1 NWALTYF
8 LVSSAVE
15 AAKVPAY
22 VCVKD
27 AEGLGV
33 LTAWAAGKFGGDSV
47 GAFIRKSG
55 IEDRVKTRKLVIPG
69 KAARIKGELEDALNL
84 EWEIVVG
91 PKETTGIA
99 AFLPEFAKQLRG

>member
-1 NWALTYF
+1 
-8 LVSSAVE
+8 
-15 AAKVPAY
+15 
-22 VCVKD
+22 
-27 AEGLGV
+27 
-33 LTAWAAGKFGGDSV
+33 SV